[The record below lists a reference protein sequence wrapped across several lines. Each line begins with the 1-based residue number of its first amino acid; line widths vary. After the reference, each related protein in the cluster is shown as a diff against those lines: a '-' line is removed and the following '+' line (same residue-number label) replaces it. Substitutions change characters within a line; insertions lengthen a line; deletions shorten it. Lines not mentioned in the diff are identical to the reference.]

1 VSDILKNPGKLLAF
15 ILNIIAFHSFAVGVA
30 LILQP
35 QFLMEFSGFGQ
46 NCQRFFPTQGG
57 VFHIV
62 MAICYTMAALDPEER
77 RCMVVYS
84 IIAKSIATF
93 FLLTYFFA
101 IDAKWVILLS
111 GIGDGLM
118 GIVIYMA
125 HRNYLTFS
133 KNQCG
138 ERIKAQNG

>member
-1 VSDILKNPGKLLAF
+1 MSDILKNPGKLLAF

-46 NCQRFFPTQGG
+46 NCQRFFPVQGG

-62 MAICYTMAALDPEER
+62 MAICYTMAALDPEGR

-93 FLLTYFFA
+93 FFINLFFC
-101 IDAKWVILLS
+101 
-111 GIGDGLM
+111 
-118 GIVIYMA
+118 
-125 HRNYLTFS
+125 H
-133 KNQCG
+133 
-138 ERIKAQNG
+138 

>member
-1 VSDILKNPGKLLAF
+1 MSDLIKNPGKLLAL
-15 ILNIIAFHSFAVGVA
+15 ILNLIAFHSFAVGVV

-46 NCQRFFPTQGG
+46 NSQRFFPVQGG

-62 MAICYTMAALDPEER
+62 LAICYTMAALDPVER
-77 RCMVVYS
+77 KCMILYS

-93 FLLTYFFA
+93 FLLTYYFA

-125 HRNYLTFS
+125 HRNYLTSS

-138 ERIKAQNG
+138 